1 MQIVHGYEVM
11 AVVPK
16 TITVQKFSSNKK
28 SNNNAS
34 NLAQLHL

>member
-16 TITVQKFSSNKK
+16 TITEKFSNNKK
-28 SNNNAS
+28 SNNNTS

>member
-16 TITVQKFSSNKK
+16 TITVQKFSNNKK
-28 SNNNAS
+28 MYIITI
-34 NLAQLHL
+34 

>member
-1 MQIVHGYEVM
+1 MQIVYSYEVM

-16 TITVQKFSSNKK
+16 TITVQKFSNNKK
-28 SNNNAS
+28 SNNNTS